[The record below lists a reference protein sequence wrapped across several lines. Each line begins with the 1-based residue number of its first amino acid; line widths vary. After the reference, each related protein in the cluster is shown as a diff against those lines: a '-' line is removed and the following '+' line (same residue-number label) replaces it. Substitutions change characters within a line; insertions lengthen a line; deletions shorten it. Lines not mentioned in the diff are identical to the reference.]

1 MQKMKMSFFVKLAVI
16 VLALVCLFIVV
27 KNKIEINSLAD
38 RKSDLEIKVAAE
50 NEKVGELQNR
60 LDTPFDREF
69 IAALAK
75 EKLNL
80 VMPDEVI
87 FYNDLSE

>member
-1 MQKMKMSFFVKLAVI
+1 MRLSAFVKLAVV
-16 VLALVCLFIVV
+16 VLALVCAVIVV
-27 KNKIEINSLAD
+27 KNKLEANALAD
-38 RKSDLEIKVAAE
+38 RKAELEIKVAEAE
-50 NEKVGELQNR
+50 EKVGELQNR

-87 FYNDLSE
+87 FYNDLSD

>member
-1 MQKMKMSFFVKLAVI
+1 MRLSTFVKLAVV
-16 VLALVCLFIVV
+16 VLAVVCFVV
-27 KNKIEINSLAD
+27 TINNKIQSNSLAQ
-38 RKSDLEIKVAAE
+38 RQSDLEAQIAE
-50 NEKVGELQNR
+50 DKEKVGELQNR

-69 IAALAK
+69 VAARAK

-87 FYNDLSE
+87 FYNDYSE

>member
-1 MQKMKMSFFVKLAVI
+1 MRLSAFIKLAVV
-16 VLALVCLFIVV
+16 VLALVCAVIVV
-27 KNKIEINSLAD
+27 KNKLEINALAE
-38 RKSDLEIKVAAE
+38 RKADLEVEVAAQE
-50 NEKVGELQNR
+50 EKVGELQNR
-60 LDTPFDREF
+60 LDTPFDKEF

-87 FYNDLSE
+87 FYNDLSD

>member
-1 MQKMKMSFFVKLAVI
+1 MRLSAFIKLAVV
-16 VLALVCLFIVV
+16 VLALVCAVIVV
-27 KNKIEINSLAD
+27 KNKLEVNALAE
-38 RKSDLEIKVAAE
+38 RKAELELKVAE
-50 NEKVGELQNR
+50 DEEKVGELRNR

-87 FYNDLSE
+87 FYNDLSD

>member
-1 MQKMKMSFFVKLAVI
+1 MQKMKLSAFIKLAVI
-16 VLALVCLFIVV
+16 VLALVCAVIVV
-27 KNKIEINSLAD
+27 KNKIEVNSLAE
-38 RKSDLEIKVAAE
+38 RKSELEVKVAADE
-50 NEKVGELQNR
+50 EKVGELQNR
-60 LDTPFDREF
+60 LDTPLDREF

-80 VMPDEVI
+80 VMPDEVV

>member
-1 MQKMKMSFFVKLAVI
+1 MQKMKLSVFVKLAVI
-16 VLALVCLFIVV
+16 FLALVCAAIVV
-27 KNKIEINSLAD
+27 TNKVKINELAE
-38 RKSDLEIKVAAE
+38 RKAELEAAVAAE
-50 NEKVGELQNR
+50 EEKVGELQNR

-87 FYNDLSE
+87 FYNDLSD

>member
-1 MQKMKMSFFVKLAVI
+1 MQKMKLSAFIKLAVI
-16 VLALVCLFIVV
+16 VLALVCAVIVV
-27 KNKIEINSLAD
+27 KNKIEVNSLAE
-38 RKSDLEIKVAAE
+38 RKSELEAKVAADE
-50 NEKVGELQNR
+50 EKVGELQNR
-60 LDTPFDREF
+60 LDTPLDREF

-80 VMPDEVI
+80 VMPDEVV

>member
-1 MQKMKMSFFVKLAVI
+1 MQKGKMSFFITLAAVI
-16 VLALVCLFIVV
+16 LALVCAFIVV
-27 KNKIEINSLAD
+27 KNKIEINSLAQ
-38 RKSDLEIKVAAE
+38 RKAKLEVKVAAE

>member
-1 MQKMKMSFFVKLAVI
+1 MQKMNLSAFIKLAVI
-16 VLALVCLFIVV
+16 VLALVCAVIVI
-27 KNKIEINSLAD
+27 KNKIEINALAE
-38 RKSDLEIKVAAE
+38 RKSELEVRVADGE
-50 NEKVGELQNR
+50 EKVGELQNR
-60 LDTPFDREF
+60 LDTPLDREF

-80 VMPDEVI
+80 VMPDEVV